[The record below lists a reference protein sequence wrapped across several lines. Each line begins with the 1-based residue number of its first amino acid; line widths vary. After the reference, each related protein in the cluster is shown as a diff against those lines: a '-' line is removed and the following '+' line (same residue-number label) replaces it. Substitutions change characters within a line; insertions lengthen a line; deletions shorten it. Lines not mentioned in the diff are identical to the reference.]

1 MVTMARHARVLGGVA
16 ALLVGLSGC
25 ADSSTCAGVEVVSQV
40 GVYVVQDG
48 FGDLAGAT
56 YELCTRG
63 ECAKGEMQ
71 QQGISNLAVGLPD
84 DVDPDTAP
92 VRLRVTR
99 AGAAKPFIDD
109 SVDAKLVHQSDGCG
123 GGGYSQALA
132 YTKEDGLLPNVPKE
146 IGKAWVEQRT
156 AEATADPSP
165 TASS

>member
-1 MVTMARHARVLGGVA
+1 MTTARHARVLSGVA

-25 ADSSTCAGVEVVSQV
+25 VDSSICAGLDVVSQV

-48 FGDLAGAT
+48 YSDLAGAT

-63 ECAKGEMQ
+63 ECAKGELKER
-71 QQGISNLAVGLPD
+71 GIAHVTVELPD
-84 DVDPDTAP
+84 DVGPDTAP

-99 AGAAKPFIDD
+99 AGAARPFIDD
-109 SVDAKLVHQSDGCG
+109 SVDVKLIHHSDGCG
-123 GGGYSQALA
+123 GGGYSQGLA
-132 YTKEDGLLPNVPKE
+132 YTKEDGLLPNVPKG
-146 IGKAWVEQRT
+146 IGEAWVQQRT

>member
-1 MVTMARHARVLGGVA
+1 MVTTARHARVLGGAA

-25 ADSSTCAGVEVVSQV
+25 VDSSTCAGIDVVSQV

-48 FGDLAGAT
+48 YGDLAGAT

-63 ECAKGEMQ
+63 ECAKGELEQ
-71 QQGISNLAVGLPD
+71 TGIANVTVGLPD

-109 SVDAKLVHQSDGCG
+109 SVDVKLAHQSDGCG
-123 GGGYSQALA
+123 GGGYSQGLA

-146 IGKAWVEQRT
+146 IGKAWVQQRT